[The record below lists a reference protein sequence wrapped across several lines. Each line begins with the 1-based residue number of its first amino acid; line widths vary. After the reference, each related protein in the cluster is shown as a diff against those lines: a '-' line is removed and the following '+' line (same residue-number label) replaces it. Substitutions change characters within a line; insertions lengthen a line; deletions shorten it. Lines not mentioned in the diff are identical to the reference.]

1 MSGGALD
8 CRRAEQSLGVLVLG
22 ALGPSDRDEI
32 EEHVRACQGCRT
44 QLAELAALPG
54 LLKRVDATLID
65 PSPAPPAILD
75 RALAQIRAGEARDL
89 TPVRRLRRPRYA
101 ALLAVAAFGAILVA
115 VFFGA
120 RTFAG
125 LGVTSPASV
134 VAAAQNAATGVS
146 ATVTLQPSPAGTQVL
161 LALSGVS
168 PGARC
173 QLVAVGKGGQR
184 EVTSTWVASYEGQ
197 AQVAGATGMPVDQ
210 IASFDVTTLRGSTL
224 VSVPVPA

>member
-1 MSGGALD
+1 LD

-22 ALGPSDRDEI
+22 ALAPSDRDEI

-54 LLKRVDATLID
+54 LLKRVDPTLID

-89 TPVRRLRRPRYA
+89 TPVRRLRRPRFA
-101 ALLAVAAFGAILVA
+101 AVLAVAAFGAILVA

-125 LGVTSPASV
+125 LGATSPASV

-197 AQVAGATGMPVDQ
+197 AQVAGTTGMPVDQ